1 MTDNTFFLLC
11 AVQAFLR
18 QVLSQIFE
26 ILNIPIQK
34 MHSKTSGGIIF
45 FHLKRT
51 LMRSDLYIVVALISS
66 LVVGCSA
73 TPKELTEEKKVPS
86 EPIKVQQPIV
96 TTEPNKN
103 RMVLDFQRQ
112 GLRLIH
118 GAGGEIEA
126 IEVNGYAPV
135 WGQSQNAVREA
146 MRVAELE
153 AKKNMNDFLNEEVIT
168 SSVTLTMITLNLEKS
183 KDASNTTNLERD
195 RGVAAITTL
204 DEVES
209 LLGNDGKINQASA
222 ARSDALGVANQ
233 LKTTITTNNKGI
245 LTGLFL
251 VDAEVV
257 DGGRNVRAT
266 YRWEL
271 KGDVARQQVRDLMR
285 R

>member
-1 MTDNTFFLLC
+1 
-11 AVQAFLR
+11 
-18 QVLSQIFE
+18 
-26 ILNIPIQK
+26 
-34 MHSKTSGGIIF
+34 
-45 FHLKRT
+45 
-51 LMRSDLYIVVALISS
+51 MRSHIYFVAAPIAAF
-66 LVVGCSA
+66 VIGCSSS
-73 TPKELTEEKKVPS
+73 PKEQAQDKKATA
-86 EPIKVQQPIV
+86 EPVIVEQQPG
-96 TTEPNKN
+96 TSETSKN

-118 GAGGEIEA
+118 GSNGEIEA

-153 AKKNMNDFLNEEVIT
+153 AKKSMNDFLNEEVIT
-168 SSVTLTMITLNLEKS
+168 SSVTLTMISLNLEKS

-204 DEVES
+204 EEVES
-209 LLGNDGKINQASA
+209 LLSNDGKINQASA
-222 ARSDALGVANQ
+222 ERSDALGVANL

-271 KGDVARQQVRDLMR
+271 KGNVARQQVRDLMR

>member
-1 MTDNTFFLLC
+1 
-11 AVQAFLR
+11 
-18 QVLSQIFE
+18 
-26 ILNIPIQK
+26 
-34 MHSKTSGGIIF
+34 
-45 FHLKRT
+45 
-51 LMRSDLYIVVALISS
+51 MRSHIYFVAATIAAF
-66 LVVGCSA
+66 VIGCSSS
-73 TPKELTEEKKVPS
+73 PKEQAQDKKATA
-86 EPIKVQQPIV
+86 EPVIVEQQPA
-96 TTEPNKN
+96 TSETSKN

-118 GAGGEIEA
+118 GSNGEIEA
-126 IEVNGYAPV
+126 IEVNGYAAV

-153 AKKNMNDFLNEEVIT
+153 AKKSMNDFLNEEVIT
-168 SSVTLTMITLNLEKS
+168 SSVTLTMISLNLEKS

-204 DEVES
+204 EEVES
-209 LLGNDGKINQASA
+209 LLSNDGKINQASA
-222 ARSDALGVANQ
+222 ERSDALGVANL

-271 KGDVARQQVRDLMR
+271 KGNVARQQVRDLMR